1 MPKKNQT
8 KGIKMNDF
16 LSFRTMITPGILKVL
31 CILGMIVAVI
41 GGIVMCLAE
50 PITGIATIIL
60 GPIVVRMY
68 GEIMIVFFEIHSE
81 LKKMNDNGNS

>member
-1 MPKKNQT
+1 
-8 KGIKMNDF
+8 MNDF